1 MCITIDFD
9 KAYYIKLGSEGQW
22 EKSSI
27 DENKIRIGWAGLS
40 LKDLN
45 VRDWD
50 IIREKLEKEIS
61 DKGAVTRDLNALKKI
76 VLSTPNDIWV
86 TFYSSHLYWCRVDNN
101 DIKEDSTSKYRTLSK
116 KWSCLDVSSNPLII
130 SNVSGK
136 LSKTQGFRGTAC
148 DIAETAYLKRLLNNK
163 PSKEFININTSKKEL
178 LKNISEAIHLLH
190 WSDFETMVDILF
202 TRAGWQRISSVGKM
216 QKYIDMEYREPV
228 TEKLYQVQVKSSSD
242 WQQFNDYASQFNN
255 YASQFNK
262 GRFEKLYYIVHTPHK
277 SLISRYSTNPNIE
290 LLLSTKLAKMII
302 DLGVL
307 GWLMEKIK

>member
-27 DENKIRIGWAGLS
+27 DENKIRIGWAGQS
-40 LKDLN
+40 LKDIN
-45 VRDWD
+45 VRDWNR
-50 IIREKLEKEIS
+50 IREKLEEEIS

-101 DIKEDSTSKYRTLSK
+101 DVKEDSTSKYRTLSK
-116 KWSCLDVSSNPLII
+116 EWSCLDISSNPLII

-136 LSKTQGFRGTAC
+136 LSKTQGFRGTVC
-148 DIAETAYLKRLLNNK
+148 DIAETAYLKRLINNQ
-163 PSKEFININTSKKEL
+163 PSKEFININNNKKEL

-202 TRAGWQRISSVGKM
+202 TRAGWQRISSVGKT

-242 WQQFNDYASQFNN
+242 LQQFNDYASR
-255 YASQFNK
+255 FNK

-277 SLISRYSTNPNIE
+277 SLISRSSTNPNIE
-290 LLLSTKLAKMII
+290 LLLSTKLAEMII
-302 DLGVL
+302 DLGIL
-307 GWLMEKIK
+307 GWLMGKIK